1 MTQSKLQVYC
11 NPYKN
16 PEVFFFA
23 GIEKL
28 ILKYIW
34 KLKELQ
40 IAKTTLKKK
49 KTAVKHP
56 DFKIYNEATVNKT
69 VWY

>member
-1 MTQSKLQVYC
+1 MKLI
-11 NPYKN
+11 
-16 PEVFFFA
+16 FFFCRNRKTHPK
-23 GIEKL
+23 I
-28 ILKYIW
+28 YIW

-49 KTAVKHP
+49 KTAVKYP

-69 VWY
+69 V